1 MTREERLRGISVN
14 RHVQEHPAGA
24 DALEM
29 HVIRKKFLS
38 EEVAEETF
46 SQTGL
51 RNRCFYPML
60 VSNRIIAGYNHERP

>member
-29 HVIRKKFLS
+29 HGIRMEFLS
-38 EEVAEETF
+38 EEAAEETF
-46 SQTGL
+46 
-51 RNRCFYPML
+51 P
-60 VSNRIIAGYNHERP
+60 